1 MFRIKLL
8 LVVAVLNIAS
18 NLGCGNGESSNE
30 GRNGVEIDSPKRIPV
45 QTHVIQQGEVVDLVQ
60 ATGTLFPLH
69 DVLISSQT
77 GGTVTEVYV
86 EVGDRVKKGA
96 PLVQIDPEL
105 KQLALEQAE
114 ANLIQAKAAF
124 EKATKDFERN
134 EKLHQTNDI
143 SEYIFESVRLQK
155 ESADA
160 AHLIAQVNVKMAKR
174 QLKDTRI
181 TSPINGLV
189 AARLVEL
196 GSTVGP
202 GVPIAKVVD
211 ISQVKVKFGVAEKD
225 IVKIEKGQSAS
236 ISVDSY
242 EQFFFSGKVS
252 SVGPQADL
260 STRTFPI
267 EVLVDNPK
275 LQLKAGMISKVEIAT
290 QINKDAL
297 LLPKSALLERA
308 NRTIIFIINNNVAEK
323 RIPKLGI
330 ESGDYITI
338 LEGAEVGEEVV
349 VVGQENLADGVR
361 IVVRE

>member
-1 MFRIKLL
+1 MFRLKKILIITVL
-8 LVVAVLNIAS
+8 SIVANQ
-18 NLGCGNGESSNE
+18 GCGNGEASDE
-30 GRNGVEIDSPKRIPV
+30 GSNGVEIDSPKRIPV
-45 QTHVIQQGEVVDLVQ
+45 KTHVIQQGEVVDLVQ

-77 GGTVTEVYV
+77 GGTVTEVYI
-86 EVGDRVKKGA
+86 EVGDPVKKGA

-105 KQLALEQAE
+105 KQLALEQTE
-114 ANLIQAKAAF
+114 ANLMQAKAAF
-124 EKATKDFERN
+124 EKAAKDFARN
-134 EKLHQTNDI
+134 EKLRKTNDI
-143 SEYIFESVRLQK
+143 SEYIFESARLQK
-155 ESADA
+155 ASAEA
-160 AHLIAQVNVKMAKR
+160 AYLTASANVKMARR
-174 QLKDTRI
+174 QLADARI
-181 TSPINGLV
+181 SSPVNGLV

-196 GSTVGP
+196 GSTVAP
-202 GVPIAKVVD
+202 GVPIAKIVD
-211 ISQVKVKFGVAEKD
+211 ISQVKVKCGVAEKD
-225 IVKIEKGQSAS
+225 IVKIKKGQSAS
-236 ISVDSY
+236 IVVDSY
-242 EQFFFSGKVS
+242 EKFSFSGKVS

-267 EVLVDNPK
+267 EVLVDNPG

-338 LEGAEVGEEVV
+338 LEGAEAGEEVV
-349 VVGQENLADGVR
+349 VVGQENLSDGVE
-361 IVVRE
+361 IVKK